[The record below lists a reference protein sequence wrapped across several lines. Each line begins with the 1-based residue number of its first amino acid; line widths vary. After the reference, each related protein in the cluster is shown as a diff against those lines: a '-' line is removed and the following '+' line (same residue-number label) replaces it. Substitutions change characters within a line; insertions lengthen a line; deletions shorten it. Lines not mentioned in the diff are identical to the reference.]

1 MIQMIPNINIILAI
15 KTENI
20 VFAIYLAIIIT
31 MTYFIL
37 PLSIA
42 TISTTLKVVFLKE
55 YKYTIQCVPNWN
67 VIRQFIKENTN
78 LIVIPF
84 PYKKYHQD

>member
-1 MIQMIPNINIILAI
+1 MIPNINIILAI

-20 VFAIYLAIIIT
+20 VFAICLAIIIT

-42 TISTTLKVVFLKE
+42 TISTTLKVVFFERIQIHHTMCLFSNQSTTSLFL
-55 YKYTIQCVPNWN
+55 YRIFNVYNSKYN
-67 VIRQFIKENTN
+67 
-78 LIVIPF
+78 
-84 PYKKYHQD
+84 